1 MMKSVG
7 RTHAGGA
14 RDGLNQDAVG
24 WDDAQ
29 GLAFVADGMGGHAGG
44 EEASRLVK
52 QVLLERGAGADLE
65 GAVMRAHREITAAA
79 ATRAEHAGMGATV
92 VALHIAKRRAKVV
105 WVGDSRGYLWRQ
117 GSLRPLT
124 RDHSVMEAIRE
135 QEDLTETQV
144 RSHPLRHKV
153 IQALGKD
160 TPVPSVREFSLRRG
174 DRILLC
180 SDGLSGELRDHEIGA
195 QMRAN
200 TGLDRAADALVNG
213 ALAKG
218 GSDNVSVVLVE
229 YTGSSGLGF
238 DLGLSEDAIFWLS
251 ILGGILSAVVVARVW
266 WWFGHRH

>member
-7 RTHAGGA
+7 RTHPGGA

-44 EEASRLVK
+44 EVASRLVK
-52 QVLLERGAGADLE
+52 QTLLEPGAGADLE
-65 GAVMRAHREITAAA
+65 GAVLRAHRKIAAA
-79 ATRAEHAGMGATV
+79 AAERSEHAGMGATV
-92 VALHIAKRRAKVV
+92 VALHLAKRSGKVV

-117 GSLRPLT
+117 DSLRPLT

-160 TPVPSVREFSLRRG
+160 QPVPSVREFSLRRG

-200 TGLDRAADALVNG
+200 AGLDRAADALVNS

-218 GSDNVSVVLVE
+218 GSDNVSVVLIE
-229 YTGSSGLGF
+229 YTGAGGLGF
-238 DLGLSEDAIFWLS
+238 DLPLGERAILWLA
-251 ILGGILSAVVVARVW
+251 ILGGILAAVVVAGAW
-266 WWFGHRH
+266 WWFGHRQ